1 MASED
6 KKKVVGLDTVWVFK
20 DYIDKVRGEI
30 ANNTD
35 LSMKEYFDTKFKEVA
50 DDIKGDYDSQYDE
63 LKKRLEYV
71 EQFGTPEEVEQIR
84 LELDALVANTNDKF
98 IALDALNKE
107 FEILSG
113 QYKDIKNS
121 VFTEGQLN
129 ELIKAAMIE
138 GVTITNDTI
147 AAENVYATKLVAFIA
162 NFGKISAANIEA
174 GDITGHTIASGET
187 IPGTEIP
194 RWKIGNSGEGWLANE
209 NIKWDEN
216 GNVTFGPNVSI
227 SFDNISDAQDKISD
241 LIDKAQN
248 EGLTIKELIAAWGAD
263 GKLTPNEIEQ
273 LLSVKEQILA
283 EYDRVIASI
292 QNIDNQLANIKIEVP
307 AVKTF
312 ESKEENNA

>member
-50 DDIKGDYDSQYDE
+50 DDIKGDYNSQYDE

-84 LELDALVANTNDKF
+84 LELDALIANTNDKF
-98 IALDALNKE
+98 DALEALNKE
-107 FEILSG
+107 LEILSG
-113 QYKDIKNS
+113 EYEGLKNS

-138 GVTITNDTI
+138 GVTITGDGI
-147 AAENVYATKLVAFIA
+147 AAENIYATKLVAFIA
-162 NFGKISAANIEA
+162 DFGKISAANIEA
-174 GDITGHTIASGET
+174 GDITGHTIASGEV

-194 RWKIGNSGEGWLANE
+194 RWKIGNEGEGWLANE

-227 SFDNISDAQDKISD
+227 SFDSISDAQDKIGD

-248 EGLTIKELIAAWGAD
+248 EGLTIKELIAAWSAD
-263 GKLTPNEIEQ
+263 DKLSPDEIKE
-273 LLSVKEQILA
+273 LLKLKDQILA
-283 EYDRVIASI
+283 EYDRVMASVAD
-292 QNIDNQLANIKIEVP
+292 IDNQLANIKIEVP
-307 AVKTF
+307 AVKF
-312 ESKEENNA
+312 EPTEENNA

>member
-71 EQFGTPEEVEQIR
+71 EQFGTPKEVKQIR
-84 LELDALVANTNDKF
+84 LELDALIANTNDKF
-98 IALDALNKE
+98 DALDALSKE

-147 AAENVYATKLVAFIA
+147 AAENVYASKLVAFIA

-174 GDITGHTIASGET
+174 GDITGHTIASGEV

-209 NIKWDEN
+209 NIKWDKN
-216 GNVTFGPNVSI
+216 GNVTFGPNVTI
-227 SFDNISDAQDKISD
+227 SFDSIRDAQDKIGD

-263 GKLTPNEIEQ
+263 DKLSPDEIKE
-273 LLSVKEQILA
+273 LLKLKDQILI

-307 AVKTF
+307 AVKF
-312 ESKEENNA
+312 EPTEENNQ